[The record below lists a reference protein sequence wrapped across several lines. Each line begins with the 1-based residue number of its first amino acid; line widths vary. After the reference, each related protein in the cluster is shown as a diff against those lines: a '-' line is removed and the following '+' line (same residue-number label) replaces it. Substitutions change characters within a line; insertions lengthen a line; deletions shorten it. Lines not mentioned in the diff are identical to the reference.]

1 MKCKKKLV
9 DCKIASMRHIC
20 YDGIMKRT
28 VLVTGASVGIGA
40 AIAERFCRDGY
51 QVALH
56 YRSHK
61 QEAEAL
67 CARLSAEGLIA
78 APFYA
83 DLQSEEDID
92 ALAAAVRAQFGPV
105 DVLVNNAGI
114 ALPAM
119 LLQDL
124 PPAEWDYLFS
134 INVRGMY
141 LVTRAV
147 LPDMIGR
154 QAGAVV
160 NISSMWGVSGA
171 SCEAA
176 YSASKAAVI
185 GLTKALAKEL
195 APSRIR
201 VNCIA
206 PGFVDTAMNGTL
218 DSEARKTFIAETPL
232 LRAGTAQD
240 IASAAAFL
248 ASAEAS
254 FITGQTLSVD
264 GGRCI

>member
-1 MKCKKKLV
+1 
-9 DCKIASMRHIC
+9 
-20 YDGIMKRT
+20 MKRT

-40 AIAERFCRDGY
+40 AIAERFCRNGD

-56 YRSHK
+56 YCRH
-61 QEAEAL
+61 QREAESL
-67 CARLSAEGLIA
+67 CERLSAERLIA
-78 APFYA
+78 APFFA
-83 DLQSEEDID
+83 DLQQEKDII
-92 ALAAAVRAQFGPV
+92 ALSAAVRARFGPI

-119 LLQDL
+119 VLQDL
-124 PPAEWDYLFS
+124 APAEWDRLFS
-134 INVRGMY
+134 VNVRGMY
-141 LVTRAV
+141 LVTCAV
-147 LPDMIGR
+147 LPDMIDRLTGTI
-154 QAGAVV
+154 V
-160 NISSMWGVSGA
+160 NISSMWGLSGA

-206 PGFVDTAMNGTL
+206 PGFVDTGMNAAL
-218 DSEARKTFIAETPL
+218 NKEAREALIAETPL

-248 ASAEAS
+248 ASADAS

>member
-1 MKCKKKLV
+1 MKQ
-9 DCKIASMRHIC
+9 
-20 YDGIMKRT
+20 T
-28 VLVTGASVGIGA
+28 VLVTGASIGLGA
-40 AIAERFCRDGY
+40 AIAGRLCRDGY
-51 QVALH
+51 QVAVH
-56 YRSHK
+56 YRAHR

-67 CARLSAEGLIA
+67 CVHVSEAGGTA

-83 DLQSEEDID
+83 DLQREEEIT
-92 ALAAAVRAQFGPV
+92 ALCAAVRARFGAV

-114 ALPAM
+114 ALPQM

-124 PPAEWDYLFS
+124 PPDEWDYLFS
-134 INVRGMY
+134 INVRAMY

-147 LPDMIGR
+147 LPDMLSR
-154 QAGAVV
+154 RSGAIV
-160 NISSMWGVSGA
+160 NLSSMWGVSGA

-206 PGFVDTAMNGTL
+206 PGFVDTDMNAELDDEAKRTL
-218 DSEARKTFIAETPL
+218 VAETPL
-232 LRAGTAQD
+232 LRAGTAED
-240 IASAAAFL
+240 IAAAAAFL
-248 ASAEAS
+248 ASPESS
-254 FITGQTLSVD
+254 FITGQTLCVD